1 MSINRRM
8 DEQNMGYLYCR
19 IALSNKRE
27 QTIDTSNRDE
37 SQNNYTKEE
46 EAGMGV
52 GGIYYMI
59 PFMWNF
65 RKGK

>member
-1 MSINRRM
+1 MSVNRRM

-19 IALSNKRE
+19 ILLSNKRG
-27 QTIDTSNRDE
+27 QTIDTSNRDA

-46 EAGMGV
+46 EAGLGV
-52 GGIYYMI
+52 GSIYYMI